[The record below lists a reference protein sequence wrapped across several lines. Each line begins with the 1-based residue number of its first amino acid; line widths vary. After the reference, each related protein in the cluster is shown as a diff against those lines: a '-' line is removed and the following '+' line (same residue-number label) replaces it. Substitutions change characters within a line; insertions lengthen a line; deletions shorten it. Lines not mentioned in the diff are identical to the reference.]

1 MKHLMHMWQFVPR
14 LLRSL
19 LIAVLV
25 MLIAGFSTAMASM
38 KTPAQVQPKQLNIDP
53 TNRPRVSPGI
63 YTVPSSCSVPII
75 PSVVTEDEIELRQ
88 YQVNFTKYIE
98 QQAKLDQESALTSTQ
113 DVLAIEKFRLDC
125 EIMLLR
131 AQQIVQ
137 AENSLPLP
145 EPPITD
151 KEVEL
156 RKRQFEIAKR
166 IDEDE
171 AIAQQAG
178 FASLNSVWK
187 ARQERTDAEIL
198 LIQAVAQQK
207 MQIN

>member
-1 MKHLMHMWQFVPR
+1 
-14 LLRSL
+14 
-19 LIAVLV
+19 
-25 MLIAGFSTAMASM
+25 MLIAGFSTAMAGM
-38 KTPAQVQPKQLNIDP
+38 KTPAQVPSKQLNIDP